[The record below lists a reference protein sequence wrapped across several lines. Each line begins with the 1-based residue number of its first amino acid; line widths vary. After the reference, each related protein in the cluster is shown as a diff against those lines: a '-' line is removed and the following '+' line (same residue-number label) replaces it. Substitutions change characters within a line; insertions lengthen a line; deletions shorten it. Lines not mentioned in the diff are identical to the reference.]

1 MAQEQHDDIVI
12 LYRLICPGI
21 AASAGSAN
29 WTWRIDGSIIIAFV
43 ALRTVLQKRFGQG
56 MRKK

>member
-1 MAQEQHDDIVI
+1 MSF
-12 LYRLICPGI
+12 LIALIHLGI

-29 WTWRIDGSIIIAFV
+29 WTRRIYGFIIVPFV